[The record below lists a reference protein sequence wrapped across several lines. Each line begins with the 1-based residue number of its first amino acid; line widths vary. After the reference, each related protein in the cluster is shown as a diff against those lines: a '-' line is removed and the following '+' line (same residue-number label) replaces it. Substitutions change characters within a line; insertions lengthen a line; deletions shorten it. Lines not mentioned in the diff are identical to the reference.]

1 MAIVGLISRG
11 VGFASKGVGKIAESS
26 AKKDSRKDE
35 VARLIQFNC
44 GKKRK
49 IWFSKS
55 KKTKWEDC
63 SRKVQEK
70 YDLEKSKDR
79 ESNSELERQ
88 KSELEKQKAELGKK
102 EEIPTENIQVSD
114 KFLGMPKA
122 VGITVAIVGGLALV
136 VGGIFLVKK
145 LRK

>member
-1 MAIVGLISRG
+1 MGLVGAISRG

-88 KSELEKQKAELGKK
+88 KTELEKQKAELGKK
-102 EEIPTENIQVSD
+102 EEIPNIQVSD

-122 VGITVAIVGGLALV
+122 VGITVAIVGGLTLI

>member
-1 MAIVGLISRG
+1 MGLVGAISRG
-11 VGFASKGVGKIAESS
+11 VGLASKGVGKIAESS

-35 VARLIQFNC
+35 VARLIEFNC

-70 YDLEKSKDR
+70 YDLEKSRDR
-79 ESNSELERQ
+79 ESNIELERQ
-88 KSELEKQKAELGKK
+88 KSELEKQKSGLEKK
-102 EEIPTENIQVSD
+102 EEISTENIQVSD

-122 VGITVAIVGGLALV
+122 IGITIAVVGGLALI